1 MEYRMNGRTLAFA
14 RRFALLFVLALLAG
28 CGGGDGES
36 LDYTG
41 IWQGRTSN
49 GGTVVFTVEGNLV
62 AALRLVD
69 PQGSIWFPQP
79 TDIQGNSFSAEYET
93 HTAATDYVSLE
104 CTFDSVAHGT
114 GRYTMR
120 KGSNLLTG
128 TFEAQRPL

>member
-14 RRFALLFVLALLAG
+14 RRFALLCVLALPAG

-36 LDYTG
+36 LNYTG

-49 GGTVVFTVEGNLV
+49 GGSVVFTVEGNRV

-79 TDIQGNSFSAEYET
+79 TDIVGHSFSAEYGT
-93 HTAATDYVSLE
+93 DTAATDDVFLKGTFVS
-104 CTFDSVAHGT
+104 DSDAT
-114 GRYTMR
+114 GRYEMR
-120 KGSNLLTG
+120 
-128 TFEAQRPL
+128 